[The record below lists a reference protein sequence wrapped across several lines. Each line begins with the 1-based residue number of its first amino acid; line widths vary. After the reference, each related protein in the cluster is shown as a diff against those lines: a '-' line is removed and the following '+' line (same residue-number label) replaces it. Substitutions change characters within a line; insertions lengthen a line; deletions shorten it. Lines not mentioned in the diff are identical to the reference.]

1 MPNKTCKRLLDI
13 LLILVAIPFLLPLLL
28 MIPVAIKLD
37 SRGPI
42 LFKAK
47 RIGRKGKAFTMLK
60 FRSMTV
66 SQEECSHRI
75 TVFNDSR
82 VTMVGRLLRKFKLDE
97 LPQLLNVL
105 RGQMSIVGPRPE
117 DPRYVDMYDREQK
130 RILNYLPGLTSK
142 SSVIFKAEEELLNT
156 DDFERVYIE
165 RIMPEKIRI
174 DVEFF
179 ENATLLREIGLII
192 NTVFSLLI
200 RR

>member
-13 LLILVAIPFLLPLLL
+13 LLILVAIPFLLPLLV

>member
-1 MPNKTCKRLLDI
+1 MPNKTCKRFLDI
-13 LLILVAIPFLLPLLL
+13 LLILVAIPFLLPLLV